1 VYIGDNS
8 KLFLES
14 AEPRRALRPTAKTT
28 VPTLCTPLAAERP
41 LRPYRGFQ
49 PAKPL
54 KLKRCVMNI
63 TLNSEVT
70 AEEPRETYH
79 KTNQHE
85 ALTLDTVVPEA
96 ARELEKT
103 VAQTREAYERSK
115 DALEAALETVE
126 RSYDAL
132 GQGAAAL
139 NRKIVEIAQRN
150 INSGFDLAKSL
161 ATAKTLAEIVELRAT
176 YWRKQFTVLA
186 AQADEVRAL
195 YAKVADE
202 MTGSI
207 KEHVTRTLDELRKAN

>member
-1 VYIGDNS
+1 
-8 KLFLES
+8 
-14 AEPRRALRPTAKTT
+14 
-28 VPTLCTPLAAERP
+28 
-41 LRPYRGFQ
+41 
-49 PAKPL
+49 
-54 KLKRCVMNI
+54 VMNI

-195 YAKVADE
+195 YANVADE

>member
-1 VYIGDNS
+1 MS
-8 KLFLES
+8 
-14 AEPRRALRPTAKTT
+14 
-28 VPTLCTPLAAERP
+28 
-41 LRPYRGFQ
+41 
-49 PAKPL
+49 
-54 KLKRCVMNI
+54 I
-63 TLNSEVT
+63 TLNSKVT

-79 KTNQHE
+79 KTNGQFDVV
-85 ALTLDTVVPEA
+85 TLDTVVPEA
-96 ARELEKT
+96 AHELAEKT

-115 DALEAALETVE
+115 NALEASLETVE

-139 NRKIVEIAQRN
+139 NRKIIEIAQRN

-186 AQADEVRAL
+186 AQAEEVRAL

-202 MTGSI
+202 MTGPI